1 MDSWAGYPAA
11 RRRLLDHLRD
21 GRIRNVVVVTGD
33 EHQNYAGEL
42 RDGGD
47 SGQVLATEFVATSI
61 SSGGDGEDLRPDN
74 VAILADNPHC
84 RFINSQR
91 GYMVHE
97 VSRDAWRADFRVL
110 DQIRKPGGQLAT
122 RKSFTVEPGA
132 PGLHLA

>member
-1 MDSWAGYPAA
+1 
-11 RRRLLDHLRD
+11 
-21 GRIRNVVVVTGD
+21 VVTGD

-47 SGQVLATEFVATSI
+47 KGQVLATEFVATSI

-74 VAILADNPHC
+74 VAILADNAHC

-97 VSRDAWRADFRVL
+97 VARDAWRADFRVL
-110 DQIRKPGGQLAT
+110 DQIRKPGGRLAT
-122 RKSFTVEPGA
+122 RKTFMVEPGA
-132 PGLHLA
+132 PGLRTA